1 MEAHRDGATNP
12 FWRIDPPGD
21 SIMAQEQLPPQMPEA
36 PPQET
41 PPMLSE
47 APEGIMGG
55 DIQSQALQM
64 DEGKA
69 DASATRMVASAKA
82 AMYGDQFDRF
92 MDVLQNSENLP
103 EDTAILTV
111 NLIAPEVEAAATTNL
126 GVTIDNMLYFV
137 ANVNNEVWNLAF
149 ETGTYQPSSD
159 DEIQRVQNISLTMAM
174 GELGKMLSGSDLLG
188 DDDVAKFMENVM
200 AGQYDSPQSQQAF
213 VEADERPPEMPPS
226 QTPMV
231 MA

>member
-1 MEAHRDGATNP
+1 
-12 FWRIDPPGD
+12 
-21 SIMAQEQLPPQMPEA
+21 
-36 PPQET
+36 
-41 PPMLSE
+41 
-47 APEGIMGG
+47 
-55 DIQSQALQM
+55 
-64 DEGKA
+64 
-69 DASATRMVASAKA
+69 
-82 AMYGDQFDRF
+82 

-111 NLIAPEVEAAATTNL
+111 NLIAPEVEAAATTNR
-126 GVTIDNMLYFV
+126 GVPMDNMLDVV

-213 VEADERPPEMPPS
+213 VEADEMPPEMPPS